1 MTFTV
6 ELEAAGRELHID
18 IHGRQFIVP
27 AADGVVL
34 RRDVIDVAWD
44 ARVGMQDLGA
54 LYRHIE
60 AFGITLDGMA
70 TWEMRF

>member
-18 IHGRQFIVP
+18 IRGMLFVVHVD
-27 AADGVVL
+27 DGVVQ
-34 RRDVIDVAWD
+34 RRDVIDVACD
-44 ARVGMQDLGA
+44 ARLGMQGLGA

-60 AFGITLDGMA
+60 GFGVTLDGSGYNV
-70 TWEMRF
+70 RF